1 MKFAGPRTNMKEL
14 IGRKVLSYKFED
26 GGEKVVFETDKGK
39 IVYEAFGDCCSSSFF
54 SDITG
59 IDNLLG
65 SEVLEVVERQE
76 WSDEEIKKAEAQ
88 GSYDVLSL
96 YGYLI
101 KTARG
106 TCDIE
111 FRNDSNGYYG
121 GSCDLVS
128 DETREEKNESNIN

>member
-1 MKFAGPRTNMKEL
+1 MICMQEL
-14 IGRKVLSYKFED
+14 KGRKILSYKLEEE
-26 GGEKVVFETDKGK
+26 GGRLTFVTDKGE
-39 IVYEAFGDCCSSSFF
+39 IVYETMGDCCSYSFF

-65 SEVLEVVERQE
+65 QVVNDVVERKE
-76 WSDEEIKKAEAQ
+76 WSDEETKKAEAQ
-88 GSYDVLSL
+88 GDYDSLSL

-101 KTARG
+101 KTDKG

-121 GSCDLVS
+121 GWCDCVK
-128 DETREEKNESNIN
+128 DETKENESH